1 LTTWSSN
8 GAPSGSKGAHD
19 DSVRYTNLRDYLRV
33 LRENWLTIALLM
45 VAAAVAAFAVSK
57 LEKPVYDS
65 TATVSYVDDSYALNL
80 LGSPVSPTLT
90 PPQQSPAARAA
101 TVTAPS
107 VVSAVARALHH
118 RIPDAVLAASV
129 SATVDA
135 KTQLVDVTAHA
146 GNPALAAEIAN
157 AFAAKAADL
166 TNLQA
171 RGGYAGATRVLTQ
184 QLNHV
189 VGTGPDALATRASLI
204 DQISRLKFLQ
214 TTATPAELVTRAQPS
229 GTPASPQTKR
239 NVLLGAL
246 AGLLI
251 GLIIAFVRDSLDRR
265 LRGSRQI
272 HEALDY
278 PVLGRIRD
286 DAIGQVL
293 APGRNGAL
301 NGDGR
306 ARAEDV
312 EAIQMLRHNLAGL
325 REAGPVRRLLVTS
338 AMPQEGKSTVAASLA
353 LSLAATGSRAVLIE
367 CDLRRPVLADRLHAS
382 ARPGVSD
389 YLNGARIED
398 VVQRI
403 PLPGGSILANGA
415 ARNGGGGDP
424 APARSLSCIVAGATT
439 ASPGELLESER
450 MATLLDTLSA
460 DFDVVILDSTPLL
473 VVADALAL
481 LPHVDGAV
489 LCVRSSHTTREQA
502 EAAREVLG
510 RIPQLAVGIAVTGLR
525 PRDTDDSYAYAFAD
539 YA

>member
-1 LTTWSSN
+1 MTTWSPN
-8 GAPSGSKGAHD
+8 GATPGSDGAHHEP
-19 DSVRYTNLRDYLRV
+19 VRYTSLRDYLRV
-33 LRENWLTIALLM
+33 LRDNWLTIAVLT

-57 LEKPVYDS
+57 LEKPVYDA

-118 RIPDAVLAASV
+118 RLPESVLAASV
-129 SATVDA
+129 SAAVDA

-146 GNPALAAEIAN
+146 GDPRVAAEIAN
-157 AFAAKAADL
+157 EFATQAADL

-184 QLNHV
+184 QLDHV
-189 VGTGPDALATRASLI
+189 VGTGPDALATRAGLI

-214 TTATPAELVTRAQPS
+214 TTATPAQVVTRAQPS
-229 GTPASPQTKR
+229 GTPASPRTKR
-239 NVLLGAL
+239 NALLGAL

-265 LRGSRQI
+265 LRGSRDI
-272 HEALDY
+272 HEAFDF

-286 DAIGQVL
+286 DAIGHVL
-293 APGRNGAL
+293 APGRTGAFNG
-301 NGDGR
+301 NGR

-312 EAIQMLRHNLAGL
+312 EAIQILRHNLSGL
-325 REAGPVRRLLVTS
+325 REGNRVRRVLVTS
-338 AMPQEGKSTVAASLA
+338 AVPQEGKSTVAASLA
-353 LSLAATGSRAVLIE
+353 LSLAATGSRTLLIE
-367 CDLRRPVLADRLHAS
+367 CDLRRPVLADRLRVS
-382 ARPGVSD
+382 PRPGVTD
-389 YLNGARIED
+389 YLRGARIED

-403 PLPGGSILANGA
+403 PLAGGSILANGA
-415 ARNGGGGDP
+415 ARNGGADHQL
-424 APARSLSCIVAGATT
+424 PARSLSCIVAGATT

-450 MATLLDTLSA
+450 LGMLLDVVSA
-460 DFDVVILDSTPLL
+460 DFDVVVLDSTPLL
-473 VVADALAL
+473 AVADALAL
-481 LPHVDGAV
+481 LPHVDGV
-489 LCVRSSHTTREQA
+489 ILCVRSSRTTREQA
-502 EAAREVLG
+502 EAAREVLA
-510 RIPQLAVGIAVTGLR
+510 RSPDLAVGIAVTGLR
-525 PRDTDDSYAYAFAD
+525 PRDRDDSYAYSSAG